1 MLSAMPMDMDI
12 PSFRDTIKKAT
23 AAIYQKLARYRSGF
37 VWILSFIVATL
48 VLGLYVFGVFE
59 RLELLTL
66 DWRFNLRP
74 AVQNTSDIVFI
85 DMAEDSVNAIGRWP
99 WPRKWHAALI
109 KVLNEYKPKAIAFDV
124 VFSEPQDAVD
134 DLAMETAL
142 KSSGS
147 VYLPM
152 LYDLVQGKLKYFYRG
167 EGVTAIYE
175 PIKRFRPYV
184 RGSGHIN
191 AIPDIDGILRRA
203 PAIIS
208 YNGKVTSHFGIKIGA
223 DILGV
228 KDKDILFYPDAH
240 SLLLKLP
247 GNSSRL
253 IPLDK
258 DNQLIVNWVGP
269 WGRDFS
275 HLSYIDIIKS
285 YARIKEGRR
294 PIVDLNLL
302 KDKICVVGLTAAGL
316 IDIKPIPLAN
326 AYPAVG
332 TNAMIINSV
341 LTGNFIQPVSESIN
355 MLLILLIS
363 VLFTIYQCRLRFLGG
378 MVLTIAGIGIYA
390 AISFALFSLYNVV
403 ITTFYPIFGIFISYV
418 VTASYVHII
427 QSVER
432 ARLFSQA
439 TRDGLTSLYNIR
451 HFSLLLEAEF
461 KNTATFKFRPLS
473 VIMGDIDDFKHA
485 NDTYGHP
492 AGDVILKEV
501 AQIIQSKCR
510 QIDVVGR
517 YGGEEF
523 IVMLSG
529 AKGKDAADVG
539 EKIRAAV
546 EAKRFKFGDA
556 TYSTTISLGVVQY
569 TDEKDKDQLV
579 ERADKALYNAKK
591 TGKNK
596 VVIYSEAMA

>member
-1 MLSAMPMDMDI
+1 MLNALLMNNGDLSFIAAVKQSAVAVY
-12 PSFRDTIKKAT
+12 R
-23 AAIYQKLARYRSGF
+23 KLARYRRGF
-37 VWILSFIVATL
+37 VWILSLVVALL
-48 VLGLYVFGVFE
+48 VLGLYVFGILD

-74 AVQNTSDIVFI
+74 GLQSSSDIIFI

-124 VFSEPQDAVD
+124 VFSEPQDSVD
-134 DLAMETAL
+134 DLAMEAAL

-152 LYDLVQGKLKYFYRG
+152 LYDLTPGKSKYFYRG
-167 EGVTAIYE
+167 EGVTAIYD
-175 PIKRFRPYV
+175 PIKRFRPYIA
-184 RGSGHIN
+184 GSGHIN

-208 YNGKVTSHFGIKIGA
+208 YNGKATSHFGIKLGA

-228 KDKDILFYPDAH
+228 KDQDIIFYPDAH
-240 SLLLKLP
+240 SLILRLP
-247 GNSSRL
+247 GGGSRV

-258 DNQLIVNWVGP
+258 DNQIIVNWLGP
-269 WGRDFS
+269 WGRDFR
-275 HLSYIDIIKS
+275 HYSYIDIIKS
-285 YARIKEGRR
+285 YARTKEGKR
-294 PIVDLNLL
+294 PIINLEAL
-302 KDKICVVGLTAAGL
+302 RGKICIIGLTAAGL
-316 IDIKPIPLAN
+316 IDIKPIPLAS

-332 TNAMIINSV
+332 TNAMVVNSI
-341 LTGNFIQPVSESIN
+341 LTGDFIRPVSENIN
-355 MLLILLIS
+355 MLLIFLIS
-363 VLFTIYQCRLRFLGG
+363 VIFTIYQCRLRLLGG
-378 MVLTIAGIGIYA
+378 MVLTIAGIAAYAGISYA
-390 AISFALFSLYNVV
+390 FFRMYSVV
-403 ITTFYPIFGIFISYV
+403 IVTFYPILGIFMSYV
-418 VTASYVHII
+418 LTASYVNIT

-451 HFSLLLEAEF
+451 HFGLLLEAEF
-461 KNTATFKFRPLS
+461 HNTATFKFRPLS
-473 VIMGDIDDFKHA
+473 VIMGDIDNFKHA

-501 AQIIQSKCR
+501 ASIIQSKCR
-510 QIDVVGR
+510 QMDVVGR

-529 AKGKDAADVG
+529 AKGKDASDVG

-546 EAKRFKFGDA
+546 EAKKFKFGDV
-556 TYSTTISLGVVQY
+556 TYSTTISIGVVQY
-569 TDEKDKDQLV
+569 TNEKSKDELIA
-579 ERADKALYNAKK
+579 RADKALYNAKK

-596 VVIYSEAMA
+596 VVIYSESA